1 MESMELNMT
10 IIEET
15 KVESITLTQPAAE
28 AVRSLMAEK
37 QLQGYALR
45 VFVQGGGCSGI
56 QYGLALDNNI
66 RPTDVTSQTDGIQ
79 VICDD
84 LSIQYLT
91 GATVDF
97 VQGPQGSGFKIENP
111 NPLPTSSCNCGDGGG
126 GGENCGCN

>member
-1 MESMELNMT
+1 MT

-79 VICDD
+79 VLCDEI
-84 LSIQYLT
+84 SIQYLT

-111 NPLPTSSCNCGDGGG
+111 NPLPTSSCNCGEGGG
-126 GGENCGCN
+126 GGEGCGCN